1 MNADSQDLSSWQR
14 LWYICAGAAAVL
26 VITSINQFPSLS
38 SYRMSFAGWF
48 FNPLYSGWLWALIAH
63 EAICVG
69 SGLFLLVQAYRQK
82 VLSRIQTNQAFGFLL
97 LGWISAVGF
106 FVRLNGEI
114 PILLL
119 WVSLISMVGMGILY
133 WFMRHRIDIQEE
145 LFP

>member
-38 SYRMSFAGWF
+38 SYRVSLVGWF
-48 FNPLYSGWLWALIAH
+48 FNPLYSGWLWALIAL

-69 SGLFLLVQAYRQK
+69 SSLFILVQAYRQK